1 MLATAQVS
9 KTHSLQLFHLSQIR
23 SNAALLEVL
32 ESGVGD
38 LGLGDQLCASLVKG
52 SKDVCSSL
60 MIVSISGSLIFECVT
75 YLGVDGESLGVGVVN
90 GVTGLMVAR
99 ILLNS
104 SALIILSVKN
114 HHTSISTY
122 SVQESKRLV
131 QSLPERSIVT
141 SIGEYCRRSLNTL
154 AGEVIDKDLLRHL

>member
-9 KTHSLQLFHLSQIR
+9 KTHSLQLLHLSQIR

-60 MIVSISGSLIFECVT
+60 INVSKFT
-75 YLGVDGESLGVGVVN
+75 
-90 GVTGLMVAR
+90 
-99 ILLNS
+99 
-104 SALIILSVKN
+104 
-114 HHTSISTY
+114 
-122 SVQESKRLV
+122 
-131 QSLPERSIVT
+131 
-141 SIGEYCRRSLNTL
+141 
-154 AGEVIDKDLLRHL
+154 